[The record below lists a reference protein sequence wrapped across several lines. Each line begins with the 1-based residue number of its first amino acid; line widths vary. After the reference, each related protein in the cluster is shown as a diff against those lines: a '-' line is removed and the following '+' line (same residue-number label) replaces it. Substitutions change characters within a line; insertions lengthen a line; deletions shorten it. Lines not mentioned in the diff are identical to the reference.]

1 MFRLPGRDMK
11 KFFLALILSTAPF
24 FLGAE
29 NSWKASWITRQY
41 SRSETNS
48 WIAFHKTV
56 DMARVPSTLEARIAA
71 DTKYWLWING
81 EPVVFEGGLK
91 RGPAPGDSY
100 FDKVEIAPFLK
111 EGKNDISI
119 LLWHMGKS
127 GFSNF
132 DSGTAAILFEAIGD
146 GIEITSGD
154 DWQARDVAAFSNAS
168 TPMTNHR
175 LPETSVRFD
184 ARQFNFDWYASLE
197 GRKFGAAMALPVKVG
212 AAPFGKLV
220 ERPLPQ
226 WKNSGLKDYESVEM
240 KGDTLVCKLPYNA
253 QVTPWISL
261 DAQEGQLI
269 RLETD
274 HTVVTGEQCVRGE
287 YVTCDGEQSYEH
299 LCWMNGEWMYYILPK
314 GFKGTIK
321 DVKYRETGYN
331 TELSGWWHSDDE
343 LLDEY
348 WQKAQ
353 RTLYVNMR
361 DNYFDCPDRERAQW
375 LGDEANSLTLAFLM
389 LSPSSWNLALKGIY
403 ESIGWQKPTGEIFGP
418 IPAGNW
424 ARELPMQSLA
434 FVGWY
439 GWREYAWDAADWSFV
454 PTLYDGLHKY
464 LHEVWKT
471 DSAGLPIYRKGGWD
485 WADAGDNCDAA
496 ALLAPWYV
504 LALRAEAE
512 FAGRIGRDDDVLEDE
527 KMIARIAESYNNR
540 YWTGSEYR
548 SEGYKGL
555 SDDRVQA
562 MAVHS
567 GIASEEKYPF
577 LLKVLSEQDHATT
590 YMHRYVLDAL
600 CLLGHPE
607 LAQEKM
613 HRLYPTIMRDNC
625 STLWEHWN
633 FDGSCNHPWAGCGAI
648 VMGRRFAGITP
659 EEPGYKTFRLA
670 PQMGNLKHIDT
681 GFETSYGFISVV
693 LDRKGNRI
701 DAAVTVPEGTACK
714 YTNRSGKEIT
724 LLAGTHKITLKQ

>member
-1 MFRLPGRDMK
+1 MTKNTFAALVTAI
-11 KFFLALILSTAPF
+11 FLLAPCG
-24 FLGAE
+24 LRAE
-29 NSWKASWITRQY
+29 SSSWKAHWVTREY

-56 DMARVPSTLEARIAA
+56 DIANVPSSLEAKIAA

-91 RGPAPGDSY
+91 RGPAPGDGY
-100 FDKVEIAPFLK
+100 YDRVEIAPFLK
-111 EGKNDISI
+111 KGENDISI

-132 DSGTAAILFEAIGD
+132 NSGTAAILFEAISD
-146 GIEITSGD
+146 EIEIVSGA
-154 DWQARDVAAFSNAS
+154 DWLTMNIPAFSTAS
-168 TPMTNHR
+168 TPMTNYR

-184 ARQFNFDWYASLE
+184 ARGFHFDWYAT
-197 GRKFGAAMALPVKVG
+197 GRGRMFRPSMELPFRVG
-212 AAPFGKLV
+212 DPPFGKLV
-220 ERPLPQ
+220 ERPIPL
-226 WKNSGLKDYESVEM
+226 WKDSGLKDYESVE
-240 KGDTLVCKLPYNA
+240 KRGDTLVCKLPYNA

-261 DAQEGQLI
+261 DAPEGQLL
-269 RLETD
+269 RFETD
-274 HTVVTGEQCVRGE
+274 HAVVTGAECVRGE
-287 YVTCDGEQSYEH
+287 YVTCNGAQSYEH
-299 LCWMNGEWMYYILPK
+299 LCWMNGEWMYYILPE
-314 GFKGTIK
+314 GFSGEVKE
-321 DVKYRETGYN
+321 VKYRETGYN
-331 TELSGWWHSDDE
+331 TNLSGWWHCDDD
-343 LLDEY
+343 LLNEY

-389 LSPSSWNLALKGIY
+389 LSPSSWKLALKGMY
-403 ESIGWQKPTGEIFGP
+403 EVIGWQKPSGEIYGP

-424 ARELPMQSLA
+424 TKELPMQSLA

-439 GWREYAWDAADWSFV
+439 GWREYAWDADDWSFV
-454 PTLYDGLHKY
+454 APLYDGLHKY
-464 LHEVWKT
+464 IHEVWKT
-471 DSAGLPIYRKGGWD
+471 GSDSLPFYRKGGWD
-485 WADAGDNCDAA
+485 WPDAGDNCDAE
-496 ALLAPWYV
+496 ALLAPWYS
-504 LALRAEAE
+504 LALKAEAE
-512 FAGRIGRDDDVLEDE
+512 FARRIGREQDALEDE
-527 KMIARIAESYNNR
+527 AMIRSIAENYNKK

-562 MAVHS
+562 MAVLS
-567 GIASEEKYPF
+567 GIASEEKYSS
-577 LLKVLSEQDHATT
+577 LLKVLSEQNHATT

-607 LAQEKM
+607 LAQAKM
-613 HRLYPTIMRDNC
+613 HRLYPTIMRDDC
-625 STLWEHWN
+625 TTLYEHWN
-633 FDGSCNHPWAGCGAI
+633 YNGTCNHPWAGCGAI

-670 PQMGNLKHIDT
+670 PQMGSLKHIDT
-681 GFETSYGFISVV
+681 GFETSYGLIGVV

-701 DAAVTVPEGTACK
+701 EAVVSVPEGTTSK
-714 YTNRSGKEIT
+714 YLDRRGKEKT
-724 LLAGTHKITLKQ
+724 LAAGSHKITLKQ